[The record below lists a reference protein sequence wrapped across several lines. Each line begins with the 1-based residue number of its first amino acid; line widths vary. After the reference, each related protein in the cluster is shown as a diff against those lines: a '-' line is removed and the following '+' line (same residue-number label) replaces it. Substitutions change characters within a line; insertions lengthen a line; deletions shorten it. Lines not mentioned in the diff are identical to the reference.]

1 MEVGEVMATDAK
13 RKANRKYLGTLDEIR
28 IRIKQDGTKEKIT
41 AHAAARGESV
51 NAFISRAIRETMERD
66 QVANPP
72 QE

>member
-1 MEVGEVMATDAK
+1 MEQEEQIT
-13 RKANRKYLGTLDEIR
+13 
-28 IRIKQDGTKEKIT
+28 IK